1 MRNSNRLTALRVTR
15 LNRPGRYADGG
26 GLYLQISQWRTKSW
40 LLRFERNGRERQMGL
55 GPIAIVS
62 LADARERAKA
72 ARRLIL
78 DGHDPIEVRKQSQ
91 LAGRIAAAKQATF
104 E

>member
-15 LNRPGRYADGG
+15 LNRPGRYAD

-62 LADARERAKA
+62 LAV
-72 ARRLIL
+72 LI
-78 DGHDPIEVRKQSQ
+78 HPN
-91 LAGRIAAAKQATF
+91 
-104 E
+104 